1 MCMRYECDLDHKD
14 LGREAE
20 TILVCSIRALLVFAR
35 VQVYCTCILYSRN
48 LCLCTRCAL
57 PCQDTQHV
65 VCALPCQDTRP
76 TMSRHTPT
84 PYHVKTH
91 DIARSTMSRH
101 TTLHKKGGYKWKT
114 KLACCNRAACSRP
127 ALEFALREK
136 WVSR

>member
-91 DIARSTMSRH
+91 NMLCVPYHVKTHANALPCQDTRHCTLYHVKTHNIAQ
-101 TTLHKKGGYKWKT
+101 KGGIQVENKT
-114 KLACCNRAACSRP
+114 CML
-127 ALEFALREK
+127 
-136 WVSR
+136 